1 MSYGTIW
8 NDVLYLWIDILEEEK
23 KNGKNIWQKMAGI
36 FQM

>member
-8 NDVLYLWIDILEEEK
+8 NDLSYLWIDILEEKE
-23 KNGKNIWQKMAGI
+23 NEKNIWQKMADN